1 MNCRPMMIDSAVPLI
16 TVALPVFNGG
26 PLLRLA
32 VMSIIQQTLTDWE
45 LIIIDDG
52 STDGSLEFIRDFK
65 DTRIRVIRDGI
76 NKGLAARLNEAI
88 DLARGRYFAR
98 MDQDDISYPERFDRQ
113 VAALEENTDLDL
125 VGVRAIAISQNDQI
139 IGFFPFNENHRE
151 LCAKPWRGIYL
162 AHPTWMGKTKWFLWH
177 RYATPGPYLS
187 EDMELLL
194 RSYTVSQF
202 GVVPEVLFAYR
213 MRNEMVWR
221 KLLKT
226 RWTVL
231 KLQMRYFV
239 QAKEFVFSLLS
250 LLFFFARMTLD
261 FLNAILQAH
270 GSTTFLHYRRP
281 VDATTEAKWRDVL
294 QATHDAA
301 PEKQIR

>member
-1 MNCRPMMIDSAVPLI
+1 MADSSVPLI

-32 VMSIIQQTLTDWE
+32 VMSIIKQTLPDWE

-52 STDGSLEFIRDFK
+52 STDDSLEFIRDFK
-65 DTRIRVIRDGI
+65 DARIRVIRDGI

-113 VAALEENTDLDL
+113 VATLEKNPELDL
-125 VGVRAIAISQNDQI
+125 VGVRAIAVSQDDQI
-139 IGFFPFNENHRE
+139 IGFFPFNENHQE

-162 AHPTWMGKTKWFLWH
+162 AHPTWMGKTEWFLHH

-187 EDMELLL
+187 EDTELLL
-194 RSYTVSQF
+194 RSYSVSRF

-213 MRNEMVWR
+213 MRNEIVWR

-231 KLQMRYFV
+231 KLQMRYFLR
-239 QAKEFVFSLLS
+239 AKNFIFGLLA
-250 LLFFFARMTLD
+250 LLTFIARMTMDL
-261 FLNAILQAH
+261 LNAILQAH
-270 GSTTFLHYRRP
+270 RSTIFLHYRGA
-281 VDATTEAKWRDVL
+281 VDTATETKWRDML
-294 QATHDAA
+294 QATHDLSSTKRT
-301 PEKQIR
+301 P